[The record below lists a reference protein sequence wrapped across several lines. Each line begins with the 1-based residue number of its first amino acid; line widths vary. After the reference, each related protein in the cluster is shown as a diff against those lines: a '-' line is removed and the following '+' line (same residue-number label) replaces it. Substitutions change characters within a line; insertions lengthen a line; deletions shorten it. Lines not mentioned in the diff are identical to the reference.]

1 MLNKK
6 EKLQGTFIYKGN
18 PDTLRSHQ
26 TRRAIF
32 MVIAFALYAI
42 PPLFIPQQLNAFLL
56 EINQLAL
63 LQSYVIFTFLVGILL
78 LYCLVCTFTRYKLKP
93 RFPES
98 KASVDGFSKRTW
110 LCYELAPLCASLTTV
125 IKIVGIFFAFSVWSL
140 VLIVASLASSVLI
153 VLTHRETRLA
163 YSGNM
168 TLLTS
173 EEMKEYEKNP
183 QEYFA
188 DETNSETED
197 FYD

>member
-6 EKLQGTFIYKGN
+6 EKLQGTFIYKG
-18 PDTLRSHQ
+18 DSETLRIRQ
-26 TRRAIF
+26 TKRAIF
-32 MVIAFALYAI
+32 MTIAFVLFAV

-63 LQSYVIFTFLVGILL
+63 LQSYVIFTFLVGVLL
-78 LYCLVCTFTRYKLKP
+78 LYCLVCVFTRYKLKP
-93 RFPES
+93 RIPAS
-98 KASVDGFSKRTW
+98 KGSVDGFSKRTW
-110 LCYELAPLCASLTTV
+110 LCYELAPFCASLTTV

-140 VLIVASLASSVLI
+140 ILVIVSLASTALI
-153 VLTHRETRLA
+153 ILTHRETRLA

-168 TLLTS
+168 TLLS
-173 EEMKEYEKNP
+173 DEEVKQYDKNP

-188 DETNSETED
+188 DENNPETED